1 MYLHI
6 GGFIM
11 WSILVQSFLLGCNSQ
26 EPSTN
31 PPEKKED
38 AFQEVKLDDLE
49 KAAEKATINLV
60 PPPLEL
66 QNELIKRGLTSDLST
81 FVGQKDLSMN
91 IENTDQIA
99 LRAGVLISD
108 LVFTIKTAPTSDL
121 ITKLDS
127 LKVAFQKLKAG
138 TDIGATIDDLKD
150 SLGAESPDRDKILDE
165 MNDLSMVMV
174 SELKY
179 EAGEWV
185 VPLIQA
191 GSWLEGSH
199 IISSA
204 IAKEKNQE
212 ATELLKKPG
221 TAIYF
226 KRYINH
232 EGSNKAPPV
241 ILNELNKTLDKLESI
256 SKKKDIS
263 MDDVE
268 EVKNLTGNLM
278 KFL

>member
-1 MYLHI
+1 M
-6 GGFIM
+6 M
-11 WSILVQSFLLGCNSQ
+11 WSILIQSFLIGCNSQ
-26 EPSTN
+26 EPATN
-31 PPEKKED
+31 TPEKKED
-38 AFQEVKLDDLE
+38 AFQEVNLDDLE
-49 KAAEKATINLV
+49 KAAEKATVNLV

-66 QNELIKRGLTSDLST
+66 QNELKKRGLTSDLST

-91 IENTDQIA
+91 IDNTDQIA

-108 LVFTIKTAPTSDL
+108 LVFTIKTAPAADL
-121 ITKLDS
+121 IGKLDS
-127 LKVAFQKLKAG
+127 LKIAFQKLKAG

-150 SLGAESPDRDKILDE
+150 SLSAESPDRDKILDE

-204 IAKEKNQE
+204 IAKEKNKE

-221 TAIYF
+221 TAVYF

-241 ILNELNKTLDKLESI
+241 ILNELNKTLDKLEGI
-256 SKKKDIS
+256 SKKTDIS
-263 MDDVE
+263 MADVE
-268 EVKNLTGNLM
+268 EVRDLTGNLM

>member
-1 MYLHI
+1 
-6 GGFIM
+6 M
-11 WSILVQSFLLGCNSQ
+11 WSIFVQSLLLGCNSQ
-26 EPSTN
+26 EPTAK
-31 PPEKKED
+31 PAEKKED
-38 AFQEVKLDDLE
+38 AFQEVNLDDLE
-49 KAAEKATINLV
+49 AAAEKATVNLV

-66 QNELIKRGLTSDLST
+66 QNELKKRGLTSDLST
-81 FVGQKDLSMN
+81 FVGKKDLSME

-121 ITKLDS
+121 IVKLDS

-150 SLGAESPDRDKILDE
+150 SLNSESPDRDKILDE

-191 GSWLEGSH
+191 GSWLEGSY
-199 IISSA
+199 IVSSA
-204 IAKEKNQE
+204 IAKENNNE

-232 EGSNKAPPV
+232 EGSNKAPAV
-241 ILNELNKTLDKLESI
+241 ILNELNKTLDKLENI
-256 SKKKDIS
+256 SKKKVITMS
-263 MDDVE
+263 DVE
-268 EVKNLTGNLM
+268 EVKSLTGNLM